1 MIHRNPAADPAARE
15 TSSAAVSLHDIEL
28 ALGAPDAPD
37 LARDIAALVAAGLIE
52 IELDAT
58 GRIRARLSET

>member
-1 MIHRNPAADPAARE
+1 MIHRTVGDEP
-15 TSSAAVSLHDIEL
+15 VSLHDIEL
-28 ALGAPDAPD
+28 ALGAPDAPE

-58 GRIRARLSET
+58 GRMRARLSEA

>member
-1 MIHRNPAADPAARE
+1 MIHRNLAADPAARE
-15 TSSAAVSLHDIEL
+15 PSPATVSLHDIEL

-37 LARDIAALVAAGLIE
+37 LASDIAALVAAGLVE

-58 GRIRARLSET
+58 GRMRARLSEG